1 MIMMLLIV
9 EVFSTILQRIF
20 CDNVLDKKDVS
31 WYYDLLIWGG
41 YFTLFNIVSYALAI
55 HYDVAWMNMFVFF
68 LVFFGTVRLR
78 YKNPN
83 RTLIIV
89 TVFMYLSGMCAELLT
104 FYGKELLPWKYID
117 ENDIFYVVTSKI
129 IWFLL
134 IKVTC
139 QIVKISKKMELNL
152 QDWLEV
158 FIVPVGSIF
167 ILLALFIAGTL
178 ENTVWGFL
186 SVTMIMLINIFTYYL
201 YDKVKENGEKR
212 IREEILTQQCAYY
225 VRQDREN
232 KEWWEQIIHFRH
244 DMKQRYIIER
254 TLLESRDYAALEK
267 YYDENLEFLSKKN
280 SISDTGNI
288 YIDSVINYKADMA
301 QRENIDVVADI
312 NVPKDV
318 ELNAEDFCICIG
330 NLLDNAIEA
339 VMEVQDEKNIY
350 VQLNADKSN
359 LLINVR
365 NKYQTARKKNKGRY
379 LTNKREERGHGLGML
394 IIRQIVEKYNGEIM
408 IQDKDGIFDVGILLY
423 GFLNQ

>member
-1 MIMMLLIV
+1 MLLIV
-9 EVFSTILQRIF
+9 EIFSMILQRIF
-20 CDNVLDKKDVS
+20 CDNTLDKKDIR
-31 WYYDLLIWGG
+31 WYYEVLVWGG
-41 YFTLFNIVSYALAI
+41 YFVLFNIISYVVAI
-55 HYDVAWMNMFVFF
+55 YFHIAWLNMFVFF
-68 LVFFGTVRLR
+68 VIFFGTVRLR

-83 RTLIIV
+83 RTLLIV
-89 TVFMYLSGMCAELLT
+89 TAFMYLSGMCAELLT

-117 ENDIFYVVTSKI
+117 KNDIFYIVISKN

-139 QIVKISKKMELNL
+139 QIVKISKKMELSL

-158 FIVPVGSIF
+158 FIVPLGSIL

-232 KEWWEQIIHFRH
+232 KEWWEQFIHFRH
-244 DMKQRYIIER
+244 DMKQRYIMER
-254 TLLESRDYAALEK
+254 TLLESREYAALER
-267 YYDENLEFLSKKN
+267 YYDESLEFLNKKN
-280 SISDTGNI
+280 SISDTGNL
-288 YIDSVINYKADMA
+288 YIDSIINYKADIA
-301 QRENIDVVADI
+301 QRENIDFVANI
-312 NVPKDV
+312 NVPKDA

-339 VMEVQDEKNIY
+339 VMDVQDEKKIY
-350 VQLNADKSN
+350 VQLNADKNN

-365 NKYQTARKKNKGRY
+365 NKYQTARKKVKGIY
-379 LTNKREERGHGLGML
+379 LTNKPEERGHGLGIL
-394 IIRQIVEKYNGEIM
+394 IIRQIVKKYNGEIM

-423 GFLNQ
+423 DFLKSKS